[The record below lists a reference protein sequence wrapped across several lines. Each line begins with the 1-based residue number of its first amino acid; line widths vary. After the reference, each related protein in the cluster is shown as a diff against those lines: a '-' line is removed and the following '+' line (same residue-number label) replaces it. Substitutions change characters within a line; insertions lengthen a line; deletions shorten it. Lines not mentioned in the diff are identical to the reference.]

1 MQILLRGD
9 VVQKLRLASGLI
21 LFTFATTHFLNHAI
35 GLVHIGSMEDFRAIR
50 TFVTRSTIGTIILAS
65 ALVVHITLALYKVA
79 TRATLRLPP
88 WELIQLGFGI
98 LIPFLLFPH
107 IVNTRVANNFYNVDD
122 NYLYEL
128 ARLWPSSAIL
138 QSTLLLLVWIHG
150 CMGIHFWLRLS
161 RGYRAA
167 QPVLLFIAIVLP
179 LAALAGFMVSGRAVA
194 EYIQDPNIL
203 ARVKQLTRWPNDTDG
218 DALANYRTLVR
229 VGFAGVLLVVAI
241 VFAVFY
247 YVRNSGARVRIKY
260 LGGPVITAPVGPTL
274 LEISRANSIPHA
286 SICGGRARC
295 STCRVRIEEGVET
308 LAAPKFP
315 EAFTL
320 GSISAPSNVRLAC
333 QIRPTQD
340 LTVLRLLRPIS
351 TGPEAVDLDETDSN
365 GVEKPLAVLYVNMRG
380 YSAIAAQKLP
390 FDVVFLLNEFFGAV
404 GTAINTQGGR
414 IDRFIGDSLVA
425 VFGQRLGVE
434 IGCRQA
440 LRAARA
446 IDLALDFLNSRLEGE
461 LGRPLEVGIGV
472 HYGPLLIG
480 RIGFGEAIDVTVIG
494 QSVKIAEQLGNI
506 AKERG
511 LQLVLSRDVAR
522 QAGWSGEG
530 YESLIV
536 DVPGEDRPISA
547 VGVPRGRDL
556 PASILASARGEGGPK
571 ARRPDDPMSMPPAPM
586 PPPATPA
593 A

>member
-1 MQILLRGD
+1 MHVLLRGD
-9 VVQKLRLASGLI
+9 IVQKFRLASGLI
-21 LFTFATTHFLNHAI
+21 LFTFATTHFLNHAV
-35 GLVHIGSMEDFRAIR
+35 GLVHIESMHELQSWRLY
-50 TFVTRSTIGTIILAS
+50 VTRSIPGTIILAS
-65 ALVVHITLALYKVA
+65 ALVVHVSLALYKIA

-107 IVNTRVANNFYNVDD
+107 IVNTRIANNFFNVED

-128 ARLWPSSAIL
+128 ARLWPASAIL

-161 RGYRAA
+161 RPYRAA

-194 EYIQDPNIL
+194 QLIENPVMFD
-203 ARVKQLTRWPNDTDG
+203 RVKTLTRWPNEADG
-218 DALANYRTLVR
+218 DTLAAYRNWVR
-229 VGFAGVLLVVAI
+229 IGFAGLLLIAGA
-241 VFAVFY
+241 VFAVLYFI
-247 YVRNSGARVRIKY
+247 RNSGAQVRIKY
-260 LGGPVITAPVGPTL
+260 LGGPTISAPVGPTL
-274 LEISRANSIPHA
+274 LEISRANGIPHA

-295 STCRVRIEEGVET
+295 STCRVRVEEGVET
-308 LAAPKFP
+308 LQPPKFP

-320 GSISAPSNVRLAC
+320 GSIGAPANVRLAC
-333 QIRPTQD
+333 QIRPTAD

-365 GVEKPLAVLYVNMRG
+365 GVEKPLAVLYINMRG
-380 YSAIAAQKLP
+380 YSAIASQKLP

-472 HYGPLLIG
+472 HAGPLLIG

-494 QSVKIAEQLGNI
+494 QSVKIAEQLGGV

-511 LQLVLSRDVAR
+511 FQLVLSRDVAR
-522 QAGWSGEG
+522 QAQWSGDG
-530 YESLIV
+530 HESLIV
-536 DVPGEDRPISA
+536 EVAGEDRPVSA
-547 VGVPRGRDL
+547 IGVVRGRDL
-556 PASILASARGEGGPK
+556 PASILASGRGEGGPR
-571 ARRPDDPMSMPPAPM
+571 ARRADDPTNTSADVPPTSPVA
-586 PPPATPA
+586 
-593 A
+593 